1 MTPLDPRLYLIVD
14 PVHGPGD
21 PLTVVRAAVAG
32 GVTAVQV
39 RAPDA
44 TGRELFAATRAVLDA
59 LRDAGVAVIVDDRLD
74 VALAAGADGV
84 HLGRNDVPPEAA
96 RRVAGPG
103 LSIGW
108 SVTGPDDLDA
118 ARALPAGTIDLLG
131 IGPVFATAT
140 KPDAA
145 PPTGVDG
152 LRRLWEDARALGLPA
167 VAIGGIGPDNAA
179 EVLAAGVTGL
189 CVSSAIAGAP
199 DPGAAAHTLR
209 SALVSA
215 RPSWGTDNHA
225 QAGGPD

>member
-14 PVHGPGD
+14 PVHGGGD
-21 PLTVVRAAVAG
+21 PLAVVRAAVAG

-39 RAPDA
+39 RAPGA
-44 TGRELFAATRAVLDA
+44 TGRELVAGTRAVLDTV
-59 LRDAGVAVIVDDRLD
+59 RDAGVAVIVDDRLD
-74 VALAAGADGV
+74 VALVAGADGV
-84 HLGRNDVPPEAA
+84 HLGRDDVPPEDA

-108 SVTGPDDLDA
+108 SMTGPDDLDA
-118 ARALPAGTIDLLG
+118 AREAPAGTIDLLG

-152 LRRLWEDARALGLPA
+152 LRRLWADARALGLPA

-179 EVLAAGVTGL
+179 EVLATGVPGL
-189 CVSSAIAGAP
+189 CVSSAIVAAP
-199 DPGAAAHTLR
+199 DPGAAARALR

-215 RPSWGTDNHA
+215 RPWQGTEKHA
-225 QAGGPD
+225 QGGGPD